1 MSVMAEDKDTVC
13 YVYGIVPADVVTD
26 EQARGVGGTPV
37 VTVTQGKIAALAG
50 DIPRDKPLGRPDDL
64 IAHERLLDLAAAET
78 PVLPFRF
85 GSVMSSKEAVADEL
99 LAPYHDEFLSAL
111 TELDGRQEYV
121 LHGRYVE
128 ETILREVLSEHEE
141 AARLHEQLRAQG
153 ENASQDERVALGEFL
168 FNAVAAKREKD
179 SHTVADALAPLTV
192 AIAPRD
198 PTHEEDAVNIAFLV
212 DADHEQDFHAAVA
225 EIAEEWASR
234 VELRVLGPLAPYDF
248 TVSRSTP
255 EG

>member
-1 MSVMAEDKDTVC
+1 MAEGKDTVC

-26 EQARGVGGTPV
+26 ERARGVGDTAV

-50 DIPRDKPLGRPDDL
+50 DIPQDKPLGEPQDL
-64 IAHERLLDLAAAET
+64 IAHERLLDLAAAEV

-85 GSVMSSKEAVADEL
+85 GSVMSSKQAVAEEL

-128 ETILREVLSEHEE
+128 ETILREVLTENEE
-141 AARLHEQLRAQG
+141 AAQLHEQIRAQG
-153 ENASQDERVALGEFL
+153 EKANQNDRVALGEFIY
-168 FNAVAAKREKD
+168 NAVAAKREAD
-179 SHTVADALAPLTV
+179 SHSVANTLAPLTV

-198 PTHEEDAVNIAFLV
+198 PTHEQDAVNIAFLV

-225 EIAEEWASR
+225 EIAEEWANR
-234 VELRVLGPLAPYDF
+234 VELRLLGPLAPYDF